1 MLETLNTIKNELK
14 KQAETQKKLRIVLGQ
29 NWNNYHD
36 NYAKTF
42 GVSDGMVPALW
53 VAQNNQRENA
63 FYLFA
68 AYTAYYIVKHRLQ
81 DDYSEYKKQVTENS
95 YLSNDDWYSRHMAD
109 KFWPAV
115 QSFVECWTIEILN
128 ELEQRKGVA

>member
-42 GVSDGMVPALW
+42 SVSDGMVPALW

-95 YLSNDDWYSRHMAD
+95 YLSKEDNRYLARDFWD
-109 KFWPAV
+109 KV
-115 QSFVECWTIEILN
+115 QSLVECWTIEILD
-128 ELEQRKGVA
+128 ELEKRKDVA

>member
-95 YLSNDDWYSRHMAD
+95 YLSKEDNWYLARVFWD
-109 KFWPAV
+109 KV
-115 QSFVECWTIEILN
+115 QSLVECWTIEILD
-128 ELEQRKGVA
+128 ELEKRKDVA